1 VRGVAL
7 DRVRTKGFSRF
18 HRSFRPQKA
27 LLISTL
33 MSPVMVPES
42 AAQEMLLPE
51 IVIEAGRL
59 SSRDASDG
67 NGQGRQTVIDRAFV
81 PVTVVSQDE
90 LERNAGR
97 TLGDQLQYQP
107 GITTSG
113 FAPGSASR
121 PIIRGLDTYRVRI
134 QENGVGVQDA
144 SDLGEDHAVPIDPM
158 AAQQI
163 EVIRGPASL
172 RFGSGAIGGV
182 VSAVNNRIPSPSTPE
197 GVSGQTRLGV
207 TSVDRGV
214 EAGQSI
220 TMRQGQYAVH
230 YDGYAR
236 RTQDYQT
243 PIGSQFNSFTN
254 THGFSLGGSYFFDNG
269 FIGANVSRTKSLY
282 GIPGLS
288 SYADRARIDMEQTKF
303 SLRGEVRPEA
313 SVIEAIRFWAGGS
326 LYSHDE
332 NSLQPFGGFGTDLT
346 FRNREFETRTEILFQ
361 PLPTAF
367 GELSIA
373 TGVQAGMQE
382 VAATG
387 DAALLA
393 PSTTKS
399 IAAYAFGTLTVT
411 SSTRLQLAGRVEHA
425 SVRGTAATFPGDY
438 LGASGAPS
446 EHGIAKQFT
455 PLSVSFGIL
464 QDLPWDFVASATA
477 TYAQRAP
484 RINEL
489 ASKGA
494 HAAPGTF
501 DIGNPNLTKE
511 IGQTIEVGL
520 RRAVGPLRFDASFYQ
535 TSFKGFIYKRLTG
548 NSCVDTFSTCVPGI
562 IPGDL
567 KQIAYGQQDATFRG
581 FEVKA
586 QYDVG
591 ELGSGLWGVE
601 GQYDVLRARFANGA
615 AVPRI
620 PPQRL
625 GGGIFWRSETWF
637 ARTNFIRAF
646 AQNAIAANETPT
658 PGYNLLN
665 AELTYRYKPQSTWLR
680 EITLG
685 LVGSNLLNAQMRNHV
700 SFRKDEVMMPG
711 RSVRAFLTANF

>member
-1 VRGVAL
+1 MTPMMEPAW
-7 DRVRTKGFSRF
+7 
-18 HRSFRPQKA
+18 
-27 LLISTL
+27 
-33 MSPVMVPES
+33 
-42 AAQEMLLPE
+42 AQSVQLPE

-59 SSRDASDG
+59 SSREGDG
-67 NGQGRQTVIDRAFV
+67 KDDQGKLTVVEGTFV
-81 PVTVVSQDE
+81 PVTVVSRDE
-90 LERNAGR
+90 VERNAGR
-97 TLGDQLQYQP
+97 TLGDQLQFQP

-144 SDLGEDHAVPIDPM
+144 SDLGEDHAVPVDPM
-158 AAQQI
+158 AIQQI

-182 VSAVNNRIPSPSTPE
+182 VSAVNNRIPLPSTPE
-197 GVSGQTRLGV
+197 GVTGQTRLGV

-214 EAGQSI
+214 EAGQSV
-220 TMRQGQYAVH
+220 TMRQGQFAVH
-230 YDGYAR
+230 YDGFAR

-243 PIGSQFNSFTN
+243 PLGRQFNSFTN

-269 FIGANVSRTKSLY
+269 FVGANVSRTKSLY

-288 SYADRARIDMEQTKF
+288 SYVDRSRIDMEQTKL
-303 SLRGEVRPEA
+303 SLRGELRPEA

-332 NSLQPFGGFGTDLT
+332 NGLQPFGGFGTNLT
-346 FRNREFETRTEILFQ
+346 FRNKELETRTEVLFQ
-361 PLPTAF
+361 PLATSL

-382 VAATG
+382 VSATG
-387 DAALLA
+387 EAALLA

-399 IAAYAFGTLTVT
+399 LAAYAFGTLSVT
-411 SSTRLQLAGRVEHA
+411 ETTRLQLAGRVEHA
-425 SVRGTAATFPGDY
+425 SIKGTAATFPGDY
-438 LGASGAPS
+438 LGASGMPT
-446 EHGIAKQFT
+446 EFGISKQFT
-455 PLSVSFGIL
+455 PMSASFGIL
-464 QDLPWDFVASATA
+464 QDLPLDFVASATV

-494 HAAPGTF
+494 HDAPGTF

-511 IGQTIEVGL
+511 IGKTIEIGL
-520 RRAVGPLRFDASFYQ
+520 RRAVGPLRFDASLYQ
-535 TSFKGFIYKRLTG
+535 TAFTGFIYKRLTG
-548 NSCVDTFSTCVPGI
+548 NSCVDTFATCVPGI

-567 KQIAYGQQDATFRG
+567 KQIVYGQQDATFRG

-591 ELGSGLWGVE
+591 ELGAGQWGVE
-601 GQYDVLRARFANGA
+601 GQYDVVRARFANGM

-625 GGGIFWRSETWF
+625 GGGVFWRSDNWF
-637 ARTNFIRAF
+637 ARTNYIRAF
-646 AQNAIAANETPT
+646 AQRTIAANETPT

-665 AELTYRYKPQSTWLR
+665 AELTYRYKPESSWLR
-680 EITLG
+680 EITFG
-685 LVGSNLLNAQMRNHV
+685 LVGSNLLNVQMRNHV
-700 SFRKDEVMMPG
+700 SFRKDEVLMPG